1 MKKIV
6 LEIPDELLIAFK
18 ETPEEFS
25 SHIRMAAAAKLYQMG
40 KLSSGRAAQLA
51 GVSRIEFLYALKGY
65 GVPVFALDDEEL
77 KRDFDNA

>member
-6 LEIPDELLIAFK
+6 LEIPDELLIALK

-25 SHIRMAAAAKLYQMG
+25 SHLRTAAAAKLFQMG

-51 GVSRIEFLYALKGY
+51 GVSRIEFLHALKGY
-65 GVPVFALDDEEL
+65 GVSVFDSDDDEL
-77 KRDFDNA
+77 RRDFENA